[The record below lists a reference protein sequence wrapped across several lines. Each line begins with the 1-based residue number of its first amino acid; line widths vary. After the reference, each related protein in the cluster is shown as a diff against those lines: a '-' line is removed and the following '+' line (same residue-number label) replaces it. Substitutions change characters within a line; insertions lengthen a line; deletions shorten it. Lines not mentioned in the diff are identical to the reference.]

1 MTELNEEKR
10 FRGDMCMWIFSTTRR
25 SAELIATPERLV
37 LKGPLRRM
45 YEFPIL
51 KVPLRPKYE
60 LPAENVERIEKA
72 GIYIWFLDGLIYGST
87 RIYHTI
93 EGYPKR
99 LMFTAW
105 GLKADKLL
113 EELKGLGYKI

>member
-10 FRGDMCMWIFSTTRR
+10 FRGDMCMGIFSTTRR

-37 LKGPLRRM
+37 LKGPLRR
-45 YEFPIL
+45 
-51 KVPLRPKYE
+51 KYE

-72 GIYIWFLDGLIYGST
+72 GLYIWFLIGLIYGSI
-87 RIYHTI
+87 RIYHNI
-93 EGYPKR
+93 EGYPER

-105 GLKADKLL
+105 DLKADKLL
-113 EELKGLGYKI
+113 EELKGMGYKI

>member
-10 FRGDMCMWIFSTTRR
+10 FKGDM
-25 SAELIATPERLV
+25 
-37 LKGPLRRM
+37 
-45 YEFPIL
+45 
-51 KVPLRPKYE
+51 YE
-60 LPAENVERIEKA
+60 LEAANVERIEKA
-72 GIYIWFLDGLIYGST
+72 GVYIWFLTGLIFGSI

-105 GLKADKLL
+105 RVKADKLL
-113 EELKGLGYKI
+113 EELKGLGYKIRKLWTAEQPTRPLSCG

>member
-1 MTELNEEKR
+1 
-10 FRGDMCMWIFSTTRR
+10 MCMGILSTTRR

-37 LKGPLRRM
+37 LKGPLKRR
-45 YEFPIL
+45 
-51 KVPLRPKYE
+51 YE

-72 GIYIWFLDGLIYGST
+72 GLYIWFLIGLIYGSI
-87 RIYHTI
+87 RIYHNI

>member
-10 FRGDMCMWIFSTTRR
+10 FWGDMCMGILSTIHCST
-25 SAELIATPERLV
+25 ELIATPNRLI
-37 LKGPLRRM
+37 LKGPLK
-45 YEFPIL
+45 L
-51 KVPLRPKYE
+51 YE

-72 GIYIWFLDGLIYGST
+72 GLYIWFLEGLIFGSIRT
-87 RIYHTI
+87 YHNI

-105 GLKADKLL
+105 RAKADKLL
-113 EELKGLGYKI
+113 EELQGLGYKIKDTRRY

>member
-1 MTELNEEKR
+1 VVELNEEKR
-10 FRGDMCMWIFSTTRR
+10 FRGDMCMGIFSTTRR
-25 SAELIATPERLV
+25 STELIATPERLV
-37 LKGPLRRM
+37 LKGPLRR
-45 YEFPIL
+45 
-51 KVPLRPKYE
+51 KYE

-72 GIYIWFLDGLIYGST
+72 GLYIWFLEGLFFGSI
-87 RIYHTI
+87 RIYHNI
-93 EGYPKR
+93 EDYPER

>member
-1 MTELNEEKR
+1 MAELNEEKR

-25 SAELIATPERLV
+25 STELIATPEHLV
-37 LKGPLRRM
+37 LKGPLRR
-45 YEFPIL
+45 
-51 KVPLRPKYE
+51 KYE

-72 GIYIWFLDGLIYGST
+72 GLYIWFLEGLIFGSI
-87 RIYHTI
+87 RINHNI

>member
-10 FRGDMCMWIFSTTRR
+10 FRGDMCMGIFSTTRR
-25 SAELIATPERLV
+25 STELIATPECII
-37 LKGPLRRM
+37 LKGPLRR
-45 YEFPIL
+45 
-51 KVPLRPKYE
+51 KYE

-72 GIYIWFLDGLIYGST
+72 GLYIWFLEGLIYGSI
-87 RIYHTI
+87 RIYHNI

-113 EELKGLGYKI
+113 EELKGLGYRI

>member
-10 FRGDMCMWIFSTTRR
+10 FKGDMCMGILSTKHR
-25 SAELIATPERLV
+25 STELIATPDRLI

-45 YEFPIL
+45 YEL
-51 KVPLRPKYE
+51 E
-60 LPAENVERIEKA
+60 AENVERIEKA
-72 GIYIWFLDGLIYGST
+72 GVYIWFLTGLIFGSI

-105 GLKADKLL
+105 RVKADKLL
-113 EELKGLGYKI
+113 EELKGLGYKIRKN

>member
-1 MTELNEEKR
+1 
-10 FRGDMCMWIFSTTRR
+10 MCMWIFSSTRR

-37 LKGPLRRM
+37 LKGPLRR
-45 YEFPIL
+45 
-51 KVPLRPKYE
+51 KYE

-72 GIYIWFLDGLIYGST
+72 GLYIWFLEGLIYGSI
-87 RIYHTI
+87 RIYHNI